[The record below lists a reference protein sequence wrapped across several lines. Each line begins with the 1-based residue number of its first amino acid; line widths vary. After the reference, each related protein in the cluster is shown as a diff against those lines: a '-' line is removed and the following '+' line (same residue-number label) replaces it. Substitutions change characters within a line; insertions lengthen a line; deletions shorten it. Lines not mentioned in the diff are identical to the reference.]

1 MSHINVGMMTSGGL
15 APCLSSSIAHLTAY
29 WSAALKEGKISGL
42 TIRMYKDGYKGVL
55 IGESFLL
62 PEDAW
67 DTCDSLHELGG
78 SPIGNSRVKV
88 RFDMAF
94 RNLRRSPRG
103 FLLSL
108 FADGCNCKEI
118 RIHYHLFTTITNI
131 FII

>member
-1 MSHINVGMMTSGGL
+1 
-15 APCLSSSIAHLTAY
+15 
-29 WSAALKEGKISGL
+29 
-42 TIRMYKDGYKGVL
+42 MYKDGYKGVL

-94 RNLRRSPRG
+94 RNLRRRPRG